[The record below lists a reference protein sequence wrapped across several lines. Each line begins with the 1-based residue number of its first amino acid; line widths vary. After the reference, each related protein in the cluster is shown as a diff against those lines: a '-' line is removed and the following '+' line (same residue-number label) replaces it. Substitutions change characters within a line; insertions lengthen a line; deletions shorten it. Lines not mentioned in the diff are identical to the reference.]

1 MMMIIIV
8 AIIIILLFIII
19 CLLLHQLLNKISI
32 NTVLMRTLD
41 TLDYNNVL
49 LGSDF
54 KVILYLF
61 SLQKFSNSQF
71 TTFKCFSRISV
82 QGLQINS

>member
-1 MMMIIIV
+1 MIIIIV
-8 AIIIILLFIII
+8 AIIIILLFII

-61 SLQKFSNSQF
+61 SLQNSQILSLQLSSASRVSQ
-71 TTFKCFSRISV
+71 FKNFK
-82 QGLQINS
+82 